1 MPDLGGARLSIAAKV
16 SSLIVESADYYLLL
30 PFGALAYLSKIFSI
44 SLSMVTVRSAMIVG

>member
-1 MPDLGGARLSIAAKV
+1 MPDLGGARLSIAVKV